1 MKSFRMSI
9 AIFAVMMLIIILNHL
24 YILNTADQ
32 LCTIL
37 QSLPSPTSPQCIQQ
51 IVILEKLW
59 EKHSGTIN
67 LSTTS
72 AKTEAISNDIIKLKH
87 LALNLEI
94 SDFEV
99 TRHQL
104 LSTVRNI
111 KKSEKLSFKNII

>member
-1 MKSFRMSI
+1 MSI

>member
-37 QSLPSPTSPQCIQQ
+37 KSLPSPTSPQCIQQ

-59 EKHSGTIN
+59 EKHSGAIN